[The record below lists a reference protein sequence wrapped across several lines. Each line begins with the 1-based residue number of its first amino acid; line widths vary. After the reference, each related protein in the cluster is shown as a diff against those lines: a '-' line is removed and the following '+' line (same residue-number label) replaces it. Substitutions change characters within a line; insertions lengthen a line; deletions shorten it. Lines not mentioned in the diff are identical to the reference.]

1 MNHLNDLVDAR
12 QGLLDRRIFVS
23 KDIYQQELE
32 RIFARCWLFLGH
44 ETQIPNPN
52 DFLATYMGEDPVL
65 LCRGA
70 DGTIRAFLNMCRHRG
85 NRVCRADQGNA
96 TSFMCTYHGWCY
108 SNDGKLI
115 GVPGMKEIYSGE
127 LDMKQ
132 WGLAEV
138 ARLDNYKGLIFA
150 TFDPK
155 APPLLEYLGGQ
166 ENELGVMFDR
176 RAGGTEI
183 IGGVHK
189 WVMNANWKYAADN
202 FFGDDGHHTITHMSV
217 REVPVDDLSYPRTN
231 EEPRPYADDIGFT
244 RVAGGIIRDYL
255 LDHFDE
261 TVERI
266 GHDRAQQAGLVTTV
280 FPNVSPNFIRH
291 MIRVWHPRGPDK
303 TEIWSYCVVDKEA
316 PEEVKTAMRRHL
328 TQTFG
333 PSGNLEQD
341 DMNNWEQCTGTA
353 RGVIARRY
361 PPKHPG
367 PPRPRGK
374 VRRLRRRQASTSI
387 LCPLGHDDGGGELGG
402 GGSGDEVL
410 LTAVSAT
417 SSYWRS
423 HVGPNPLNGLSAVP
437 LHQPAKWH
445 RRPGKRQEPITVCWP
460 DVA

>member
-1 MNHLNDLVDAR
+1 MNHLNDLVDTR

-132 WGLAEV
+132 WGLVEV
-138 ARLDNYKGLIFA
+138 AQLGIHKGLIFA

-231 EEPRPYADDIGFT
+231 EEPRPYSDDIGFT

-266 GHDRAQQAGLVTTV
+266 GHDLAQQAGLGHHRL
-280 FPNVSPNFIRH
+280 PQRLPEL
-291 MIRVWHPRGPDK
+291 HPPHDPRLAPP
-303 TEIWSYCVVDKEA
+303 WS
-316 PEEVKTAMRRHL
+316 
-328 TQTFG
+328 G
-333 PSGNLEQD
+333 
-341 DMNNWEQCTGTA
+341 
-353 RGVIARRY
+353 
-361 PPKHPG
+361 
-367 PPRPRGK
+367 
-374 VRRLRRRQASTSI
+374 
-387 LCPLGHDDGGGELGG
+387 
-402 GGSGDEVL
+402 
-410 LTAVSAT
+410 
-417 SSYWRS
+417 
-423 HVGPNPLNGLSAVP
+423 
-437 LHQPAKWH
+437 
-445 RRPGKRQEPITVCWP
+445 
-460 DVA
+460 

>member
-1 MNHLNDLVDAR
+1 MNQLNDLVDTR

-23 KDIYQQELE
+23 KDVYQQELE

-65 LCRGA
+65 LWRGG
-70 DGTIRAFLNMCRHRG
+70 DGTVRAFLNMCRHRG

-96 TSFMCTYHGWCY
+96 SSLMCTYHGWCY
-108 SNDGKLI
+108 GNDGKLI

-127 LDMKQ
+127 LDMSQ
-132 WGLAEV
+132 WGLVEV
-138 ARLDNYKGLIFA
+138 AQLDVHKGLIFA

-155 APPLLEYLGGQ
+155 APPLLDYLGGQ
-166 ENELGVMFDR
+166 EQELGVMFDR

-202 FFGDDGHHTITHMSV
+202 FFGDDGHHTITHVSV

-231 EEPRPYADDIGFT
+231 EEPRPYSDDIGFT

-261 TVERI
+261 AVDRI
-266 GHDRAQQAGLVTTV
+266 GRDLAQQAGLVTTV

-291 MIRVWHPRGPDK
+291 MIRVWHPRGPEK

-316 PEEVKTAMRRHL
+316 PPGDQDRHASPPHPDLRPQRQPRAGRHEQLGAVHRHRPRRH
-328 TQTFG
+328 
-333 PSGNLEQD
+333 
-341 DMNNWEQCTGTA
+341 
-353 RGVIARRY
+353 R
-361 PPKHPG
+361 PPLPPEHAG

-374 VRRLRRRQASTSI
+374 VRRLRRRQAPAPV
-387 LCPLGHDDGGGELGG
+387 LRPLGDDDGRGELG
-402 GGSGDEVL
+402 
-410 LTAVSAT
+410 
-417 SSYWRS
+417 
-423 HVGPNPLNGLSAVP
+423 
-437 LHQPAKWH
+437 
-445 RRPGKRQEPITVCWP
+445 
-460 DVA
+460 

>member
-1 MNHLNDLVDAR
+1 
-12 QGLLDRRIFVS
+12 
-23 KDIYQQELE
+23 
-32 RIFARCWLFLGH
+32 
-44 ETQIPNPN
+44 
-52 DFLATYMGEDPVL
+52 MGEDPVL
-65 LCRGA
+65 LSAGGA

-132 WGLAEV
+132 WGLVEV
-138 ARLDNYKGLIFA
+138 AQLDIHKGLIFA

-231 EEPRPYADDIGFT
+231 EEPRPYSDDIGFT

-261 TVERI
+261 TVDRI
-266 GHDRAQQAGLVTTV
+266 GHDLAQQAGLVTTV

-316 PEEVKTAMRRHL
+316 PAGSEDRHAAPPHPDLRPQRQPRAGRHEQLGAMHRHRPRRH
-328 TQTFG
+328 
-333 PSGNLEQD
+333 
-341 DMNNWEQCTGTA
+341 
-353 RGVIARRY
+353 R
-361 PPKHPG
+361 PPLPPEHPG

-374 VRRLRRRQASTSI
+374 VRRLRRRQTFAAV
-387 LCPLGHDDGGGELGG
+387 LCTLGDDDGGGELG
-402 GGSGDEVL
+402 
-410 LTAVSAT
+410 
-417 SSYWRS
+417 
-423 HVGPNPLNGLSAVP
+423 
-437 LHQPAKWH
+437 
-445 RRPGKRQEPITVCWP
+445 
-460 DVA
+460 

>member
-1 MNHLNDLVDAR
+1 
-12 QGLLDRRIFVS
+12 
-23 KDIYQQELE
+23 
-32 RIFARCWLFLGH
+32 
-44 ETQIPNPN
+44 
-52 DFLATYMGEDPVL
+52 MGEDPVL

-132 WGLAEV
+132 WGLVEV
-138 ARLDNYKGLIFA
+138 AQLDIHRGLIFA

-166 ENELGVMFDR
+166 EQELGGHVRPARRRHRDHRRRAQVGDERQLEVRRRQLLRRRRPPHHHAHVGAR
-176 RAGGTEI
+176 RAGGRPVLPPHQRGTPPLPPPTS
-183 IGGVHK
+183 G
-189 WVMNANWKYAADN
+189 
-202 FFGDDGHHTITHMSV
+202 S
-217 REVPVDDLSYPRTN
+217 RELPEASSGTTCS
-231 EEPRPYADDIGFT
+231 I
-244 RVAGGIIRDYL
+244 
-255 LDHFDE
+255 HFDE

-266 GHDRAQQAGLVTTV
+266 GRDRAQQAGLVTTV

-316 PEEVKTAMRRHL
+316 PPEVKTAMRRHL

-361 PPKHPG
+361 PQNIQAHLGHEEKSG
-367 PPRPRGK
+367 AFGGGK
-374 VRRLRRRQASTSI
+374 RLRDST
-387 LCPLGHDDGGGELGG
+387 H
-402 GGSGDEVL
+402 
-410 LTAVSAT
+410 A
-417 SSYWRS
+417 
-423 HVGPNPLNGLSAVP
+423 GP
-437 LHQPAKWH
+437 
-445 RRPGKRQEPITVCWP
+445 
-460 DVA
+460 

>member
-1 MNHLNDLVDAR
+1 MSQMNDLVDTR

-23 KDIYQQELE
+23 QDIYQQELE

-44 ETQIPNPN
+44 ESQIPNPN

-70 DGTIRAFLNMCRHRG
+70 DGVIRAFLNVCRHRG

-108 SNDGKLI
+108 GNDGKLI
-115 GVPGMKEIYSGE
+115 GVPGMKEIYSNE

-132 WGLAEV
+132 WGLVEV
-138 ARLDNYKGLIFA
+138 AQLDVHKGLIFA

-155 APPLLEYLGGQ
+155 APPLLDYLGGQ
-166 ENELGVMFDR
+166 EQELGVMFDR
-176 RAGGTEI
+176 RTGGTEI

-202 FFGDDGHHTITHMSV
+202 FFGDDGHHTVTHVSV
-217 REVPVDDLSYPRTN
+217 REVPVDELSYPRTN

-261 TVERI
+261 AVQRI
-266 GHDRAQQAGLVTTV
+266 GPDLARQAGLVTTV

-291 MIRVWHPRGPDK
+291 MIRVWHPRGPGK
-303 TEIWSYCVVDKEA
+303 TEIWSYCVVDKDA
-316 PEEVKTAMRRHL
+316 PPEIKTAMRRHL

-361 PPKHPG
+361 PQNIQAHLGHEEKSG
-367 PPRPRGK
+367 AFGGGK
-374 VRRLRRRQASTSI
+374 RLRQFYARWAMMMGAESW
-387 LCPLGHDDGGGELGG
+387 
-402 GGSGDEVL
+402 GDVDLE
-410 LTAVSAT
+410 TK
-417 SSYWRS
+417 YY
-423 HVGPNPLNGLSAVP
+423 
-437 LHQPAKWH
+437 
-445 RRPGKRQEPITVCWP
+445 
-460 DVA
+460 